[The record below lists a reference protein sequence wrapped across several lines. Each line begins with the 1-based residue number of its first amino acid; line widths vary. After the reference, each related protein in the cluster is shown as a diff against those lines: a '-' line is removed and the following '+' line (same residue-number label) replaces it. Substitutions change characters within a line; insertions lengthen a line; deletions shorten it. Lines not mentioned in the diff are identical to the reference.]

1 MRMRILVMSGMH
13 PLPTNVARG
22 TFVADHV
29 RLLRDAGHD
38 VRVVNPLPRM
48 LQYQE
53 NRRSTLSGVAKAPVR
68 HTFDGAEVFVPRYWG
83 LSNQASSWLTS
94 SSIQKRAKAVQNWL
108 AGWSPEAVVVHAL
121 WPVGALALTL
131 SKGWKVPCVGVLHGW
146 DLDVGLEHRDVGPRL
161 RNMLTK
167 MDHVVLVAEQ
177 QRAMLRGLELKASS
191 VIPCHVPVEED
202 WRQPVTSWK
211 GRWRRDRLDVLFPS
225 DPRRPEKEHYLAL
238 ETGRELETRGWI
250 VGMTTLRQ
258 QPRPIVWDR
267 MMVASLTLIT
277 SSREAGPLV
286 AKESIACG
294 TPVAAVDVGDLS
306 SWLPEACIAA
316 ERTPGAL
323 ADACERVLEM
333 DWTGLDF
340 ALPEPSLRPA
350 AEAAWEHVLGTF

>member
-1 MRMRILVMSGMH
+1 MRILVLSGMH
-13 PLPTNVARG
+13 PLPTNIARG

-53 NRRSTLSGVAKAPVR
+53 ARRSTLSGVSKAPSR
-68 HTFDGAEVFVPRYWG
+68 HTFDEGEVLVPRYWG
-83 LSNQASSWLTS
+83 LSNQAYPWLTS
-94 SSIQKRAKAVQNWL
+94 SSIRRRASNVQRWL
-108 AGWSPEAVVVHAL
+108 AGWVPEAVVVHAL

-131 SKGWKVPCVGVLHGW
+131 AKGWKVPCVGVVHGW
-146 DLDVGLEHRDVGPRL
+146 DLDVGLHHPDVGPRIG
-161 RNMLTK
+161 RMLAAL
-167 MDHVVLVAEQ
+167 DRVVLVAEQ
-177 QRAMLRGLELKASS
+177 QRVHLDGVDHAEAV
-191 VIPCHVPVEED
+191 VIPCHVPVEDD
-202 WRQPVTSWK
+202 WLQAVSSWR
-211 GRWRRDRLDVLFPS
+211 GRWRRDRLDVLFPA

-294 TPVAAVDVGDLS
+294 TPVASVDVGDLAG
-306 SWLPEACIAA
+306 WLPEDCIA
-316 ERTPGAL
+316 EDRSPGAL
-323 ADACERVLEM
+323 ADACERVLQM
-333 DWTGLDF
+333 NWTDVAF
-340 ALPEPSLRPA
+340 TLPEGCLRPHVG
-350 AEAAWEHVLGTF
+350 EAWARLLGSI

>member
-1 MRMRILVMSGMH
+1 MRILVLSGMH

-48 LQYQE
+48 MRYQE
-53 NRRSTLSGVAKAPVR
+53 NRRSTLAGTAKAPAR
-68 HTFDGAEVFVPRYWG
+68 HTFDGGEVLIPRYWG

-94 SSIQKRAKAVQNWL
+94 ASIRRRSSTVRRWL
-108 AGWSPEAVVVHAL
+108 GKWTPEAVVVHAL
-121 WPVGALALTL
+121 WPVGALAIALAEA
-131 SKGWKVPCVGVLHGW
+131 WKVPCIGVLHGW
-146 DLDVGLEHRDVGPRL
+146 DLDVGLQHRDVGPRL
-161 RNMLTK
+161 RRMMAAL
-167 MDHVVLVAEQ
+167 DRVVLVAEE
-177 QRAMLRGLELKASS
+177 QRAHLEGMEHADVS

-202 WRQPVTSWK
+202 WQQPVSSWR
-211 GRWRRDRLDVLFPS
+211 GRWRRDRLDVLFPA

-294 TPVAAVDVGDLS
+294 TPVASVDVGDLAR
-306 SWLPEACIAA
+306 WLPEACIA
-316 ERTPGAL
+316 EDRSPTAL

-333 DWTGLDF
+333 DWNERNV
-340 ALPEPSLRPA
+340 ALPEWCLRPA
-350 AEAAWEHVLGTF
+350 VQDAWSALLAGL